1 MTFYNFLQMYLVLI
15 HHKHLETPSRH
26 HPDIP
31 RHHPDI
37 PRHPQIW
44 ASLCNIGHYIYIYMP
59 SSMYFIKT
67 PMSGG
72 VLIVSGAVW
81 MVSGWCLGLVWECLV
96 MYWYQICWQ
105 QNNIRSWYS
114 DIAFY
119 SGALYCIKRLMS
131 GVGVSGL
138 CLGMSGWGL
147 RVSGDVLIPN
157 LLVKIYIGHDSSDI
171 AFSSSAR

>member
-15 HHKHLETPSRH
+15 HHKHLETPSRHHPDIPRH

-59 SSMYFIKT
+59 SSMYFIKA
-67 PMSGG
+67 PMSSG

-81 MVSGWCLGLVWECLV
+81 MVSGWCLDPVWEWLV
-96 MYWYQICWQ
+96 MYQYQICWQ
-105 QNNIRSWYS
+105 QNYIKSGYS
-114 DIAFY
+114 YIAFY
-119 SGALYCIKRLMS
+119 SGALYCIKRPMS
-131 GVGVSGL
+131 GGVWIVSRGVWIVSG
-138 CLGMSGWGL
+138 GVWMG
-147 RVSGDVLIPN
+147 P
-157 LLVKIYIGHDSSDI
+157 
-171 AFSSSAR
+171 